1 MSSIPFATVPPIGYG
16 PGSQPDDG
24 EEGLAYLPMPSGMR
38 TYDARL
44 PEIDDPG
51 RFAPALAT
59 LEAIRAAL
67 AAWTP
72 NGTTT
77 IALGGL
83 DAENRALLDE
93 TLGEGEVSIVVE
105 APGERIE
112 IQEASCAGIWRVRGS
127 TTGGPGKAPA
137 VRERIEI
144 AAFPRGALV
153 RAFPRE
159 WPVDAD
165 FATRLRPGVVNA
177 PAILTEI
184 VHRSRERRP
193 GGLPHVVNM
202 SLLPHT
208 PEDRAMIEA
217 GLGRGG
223 ITILS
228 RGYGNCRIDA
238 TAMKDVWYVRY
249 YNSADTLILDTIEVT
264 EVPDVACAAPEDIAD
279 SAVRIADILD
289 SLK

>member
-16 PGSQPDDG
+16 AGSQPG
-24 EEGLAYLPMPSGMR
+24 EDADGLAYLAMPSGMR
-38 TYDARL
+38 IYEAHLPEVGDPARL
-44 PEIDDPG
+44 
-51 RFAPALAT
+51 APALAT
-59 LEAIRAAL
+59 LEAIRIAL
-67 AAWTP
+67 AQWTP
-72 NGTTT
+72 NGSTTVPLD
-77 IALGGL
+77 AL
-83 DAENRALLDE
+83 DAENRALVDE
-93 TLGEGEVSIVVE
+93 TLGEGEVAIVVE

-112 IQEASCAGIWRVRGS
+112 IQEASCAGVWRLLA
-127 TTGGPGKAPA
+127 TTTTPGAAP
-137 VRERIEI
+137 VLRERIDV

-159 WPVDAD
+159 WPVDLAYA
-165 FATRLRPGVVNA
+165 ATSRPGVVNG

-184 VHRSRERRP
+184 VHKARERRP
-193 GGLPHVVNM
+193 GELPHVINL

-208 PEDRAMIEA
+208 PEDLALIEA

-223 ITILS
+223 LTILS

-238 TAMKDVWYVRY
+238 TATAGVWRVRY

-279 SAVRIADILD
+279 SSERLADILAAIR
-289 SLK
+289 

>member
-16 PGSQPDDG
+16 AGSQPG
-24 EEGLAYLPMPSGMR
+24 EEADGLAYLAMPSGMR
-38 TYDARL
+38 IYEAHL
-44 PEIDDPG
+44 PEVDDPA

-67 AAWTP
+67 AQWTP
-72 NGTTT
+72 NGSTTV
-77 IALGGL
+77 AL
-83 DAENRALLDE
+83 DALDADNRALVDE
-93 TLGEGEVSIVVE
+93 TLGEGEVAIVVE
-105 APGERIE
+105 VPGERIE
-112 IQEASCAGIWRVRGS
+112 IQEASCAGVWRLRATV
-127 TTGGPGKAPA
+127 TAPGAAPIT
-137 VRERIEI
+137 RERIDI

-159 WPVDAD
+159 WPVDLDYVA
-165 FATRLRPGVVNA
+165 RPRPGVVNA

-184 VHRSRERRP
+184 VHKSRERRP
-193 GGLPHVVNM
+193 GGLPHVINL

-208 PEDRAMIEA
+208 PEDLALIEA

-238 TAMKDVWYVRY
+238 TATAGVWRVRY

-264 EVPDVACAAPEDIAD
+264 DVPEVACAAPEDMAD
-279 SAVRIADILD
+279 SAERLADILAAIR
-289 SLK
+289 

>member
-16 PGSQPDDG
+16 AGSQPG
-24 EEGLAYLPMPSGMR
+24 EEADGLAYLAMPSGMR
-38 TYDARL
+38 IYEAHL
-44 PEIDDPG
+44 PEVDDPA
-51 RFAPALAT
+51 RFASALST

-67 AAWTP
+67 AHWTP
-72 NGTTT
+72 NGSTTV
-77 IALGGL
+77 ALDAL
-83 DAENRALLDE
+83 DAENRALVDE
-93 TLGEGEVSIVVE
+93 TLGEGEVAIVVE
-105 APGERIE
+105 VPGERIE
-112 IQEASCAGIWRVRGS
+112 IQEASCAGVWRLRATATASGA
-127 TTGGPGKAPA
+127 AP
-137 VRERIEI
+137 VTRERIDI

-159 WPVDAD
+159 WPVDLDYVARP
-165 FATRLRPGVVNA
+165 RLGVVNA

-184 VHRSRERRP
+184 VHKSRERRP
-193 GGLPHVVNM
+193 GGLPHVINL

-208 PEDRAMIEA
+208 PEDLALIEA

-238 TAMKDVWYVRY
+238 TATAGVWRVRY

-264 EVPDVACAAPEDIAD
+264 DVPEVACAAPEDIAD
-279 SAVRIADILD
+279 SAERLADILAAIR
-289 SLK
+289 

>member
-16 PGSQPDDG
+16 AGSQPG
-24 EEGLAYLPMPSGMR
+24 EDADGLAYLAMPSGMR
-38 TYDARL
+38 IYEAHLPEVGDPARL
-44 PEIDDPG
+44 
-51 RFAPALAT
+51 APALAT
-59 LEAIRAAL
+59 LEAIRIAL
-67 AAWTP
+67 AQWTP
-72 NGTTT
+72 NGSTTVP
-77 IALGGL
+77 L
-83 DAENRALLDE
+83 DALDTENRALVDE
-93 TLGEGEVSIVVE
+93 TLGEGEVAIVVE

-112 IQEASCAGIWRVRGS
+112 IQEASCAGVWRLRA
-127 TTGGPGKAPA
+127 TTTTPGAAP
-137 VRERIEI
+137 VLRERIDV

-159 WPVDAD
+159 WPVDLAYA
-165 FATRLRPGVVNA
+165 ATPRPGVVNG

-184 VHRSRERRP
+184 VHKARERRP
-193 GGLPHVVNM
+193 GELPHVINL

-208 PEDRAMIEA
+208 PEDLALIEA

-223 ITILS
+223 LTILS

-238 TAMKDVWYVRY
+238 TATAGVWRVRY

-279 SAVRIADILD
+279 SSERLADILAAIR
-289 SLK
+289 